1 MNINKTTNITA
12 LLFKATIVMRIAIH
26 TVATHAVVNKLRSA
40 ARVAHTVAIANPT
53 MNQSERRRSY
63 DCFMANT
70 KPKTRKTLPVVL
82 DGISAHREIVRTR
95 GGVFAVALSI
105 AVLMVGLVLLI
116 LPGSITG
123 VAGFALTVIA
133 LPTLPLFGVPATGGF
148 ARYSLSF
155 ISSLLLWWIIGHYAA
170 RRAIQS
176 TISSWPEWLREFRP
190 LAIGVVLGSLISLAL
205 AAAVL
210 GVI

>member
-1 MNINKTTNITA
+1 MAKT
-12 LLFKATIVMRIAIH
+12 V
-26 TVATHAVVNKLRSA
+26 
-40 ARVAHTVAIANPT
+40 
-53 MNQSERRRSY
+53 RR
-63 DCFMANT
+63 T
-70 KPKTRKTLPVVL
+70 QKTSPAVL
-82 DGISAHREIVRTR
+82 DGIDAHRNTVRTM
-95 GGVFAVALSI
+95 GGFFAIALSI
-105 AVLMVGLVLLI
+105 AVLIVGLLLLV

-123 VAGFALTVIA
+123 VPGFVLTVIA

-148 ARYSLSF
+148 VRYFLSL
-155 ISSLLLWWIIGHYAA
+155 ISSLFLWWVIGHYAA

-190 LAIGVVLGSLISLAL
+190 LAIGVVLGSIISLAL